1 MPQENSAH
9 HPAPAEESGNPD
21 TTAPDATTPES
32 APEDAPDGT
41 PDGTPDDTAYDY
53 DVLVVGS
60 GFGGSVSAL
69 RLTEKGYRVGV
80 LEAGRRFTRETL
92 PKNSWDLRNYLWA
105 PALGLYGIQRIHLL
119 GNVMVL
125 AGAGGGGSLNYANTL
140 YVPPKAFFDDPQWR
154 GITDWQQELKPYY
167 DQARRMLGVRLNPTM
182 TPSDVHLKAAA
193 QAMGV
198 GDSFHMAPV
207 GVFFGDGKDAAAG
220 DDDGAH
226 GADGAASAPP
236 GGEVPDPYFGGA
248 GPSRR
253 ACTECGECMTGCRHG
268 AKNTLNENYLHLA
281 ERAGAVIHPMTSVVA
296 VTDDS
301 RGGFAVRTLPTDNK
315 KKGAGRTFTARRV
328 VLAAGT
334 YGTQTLLHRMKDS
347 GLLPYLSAR
356 LGTLTRTNSEAL
368 VGAQTTGRRYRRQH
382 GADRVDF
389 TKGVAITSSIHPDEN
404 THIEPVRYGRGSNSM
419 GSLTILQVPYRPAGR
434 VLGWAGN
441 MVRHPVLAL
450 RSLSNRRWSERTIIG
465 LVMQS
470 LDNSLTTYRKP
481 GGLGKGLLT
490 ARQGH
495 GAPNPTQIPE
505 ATEAA
510 TLLAQ
515 EINGF
520 AGSNVGE
527 LMGTPLTAH
536 FLGGCPIGADADH
549 GVIDPYHRLYGHPG
563 ISVVDGA
570 AVSANLGVNPSLTIT
585 AQAER
590 AMSLWPNKGEA
601 DPRPAPG
608 RPYARVAPVEPV
620 RPAVPA
626 SAFGALRLPFLAV
639 PPVPP
644 KK

>member
-1 MPQENSAH
+1 MSQEKSVQTR
-9 HPAPAEESGNPD
+9 D
-21 TTAPDATTPES
+21 K
-32 APEDAPDGT
+32 DG
-41 PDGTPDDTAYDY
+41 YDY
-53 DVLVVGS
+53 DVIVVGS

-80 LEAGRRFTRETL
+80 LEAGRRFTRDSL

-105 PALGLYGIQRIHLL
+105 PRLGMFGIQRIHLL

-125 AGAGGGGSLNYANTL
+125 AGAGVGGGSLNYANTL
-140 YVPPKAFFDDPQWR
+140 YVPPKPFFDDPQWR
-154 GITDWQQELKPYY
+154 DITDWEEELKPYY

-193 QAMGV
+193 QRMGV
-198 GDSFHMAPV
+198 GDTFHLAPV
-207 GVFFGDGKDAAAG
+207 GVFFGDGKDA
-220 DDDGAH
+220 DGTAK
-226 GADGAASAPP
+226 AQP
-236 GGEVPDPYFGGA
+236 GGEVADPYFGGA
-248 GPSRR
+248 GPARK

-281 ERAGAVIHPMTSVVA
+281 EKAGAVVHPMTTVVS

-301 RGGFAVRTLPTDNK
+301 RGGYAVATLPTDRK
-315 KKGAGRTFTARRV
+315 KKGAGRVLTARRV

-334 YGTQTLLHRMKDS
+334 YGTQTLLHRMKAA
-347 GLLPYLSAR
+347 GHLPYLSKR
-356 LGTLTRTNSEAL
+356 LGDLTRTNSEAL
-368 VGAQTTGRRYRRQH
+368 VGAQTDDRRYRRAT
-382 GADRVDF
+382 GEPRADF
-389 TKGVAITSSIHPDEN
+389 TRGVAITSSIHPDEN
-404 THIEPVRYGRGSNSM
+404 THIEPVRYGKGSNSM
-419 GSLTILQVPYRPAGR
+419 GGLSILQVPYAEGSSR
-434 VLGWAGN
+434 VLAWLAN
-441 MVRHPVLAL
+441 AARHPVLVA

-470 LDNSLTTYRKP
+470 LDNSLTTYLKP
-481 GGLGKGLLT
+481 GGPGKGLLT

-495 GAPNPTQIPE
+495 GAPNPKQIKA

-510 TLLAQ
+510 TALAT

-536 FLGGCPIGADADH
+536 FLGGCPIGDSAET

-590 AMSLWPNKGEA
+590 AMSFWPNKGEE
-601 DPRPAPG
+601 DPRPAAG
-608 RPYARVAPVEPV
+608 TAYERLKPVEPQA
-620 RPAVPA
+620 PAVPA
-626 SAFGALRLPFLAV
+626 EAFGALRLPFLGMPA
-639 PPVPP
+639 VPP

>member
-1 MPQENSAH
+1 MSQ
-9 HPAPAEESGNPD
+9 D
-21 TTAPDATTPES
+21 
-32 APEDAPDGT
+32 
-41 PDGTPDDTAYDY
+41 AYDY

-60 GFGGSVSAL
+60 GFGGSVTAL

-80 LEAGRRFTRETL
+80 LEAGRRFTRDSL
-92 PKNSWDLRNYLWA
+92 PKNSWDIKNYLWA
-105 PALGLYGIQRIHLL
+105 PRLGMYGIQRIHLL

-125 AGAGGGGSLNYANTL
+125 AGAGVGGGSLNYANTL
-140 YVPPKAFFDDPQWR
+140 YVPPKPFFEDPQWKD
-154 GITDWQQELKPYY
+154 ITDWEGELKPYY

-193 QAMGV
+193 QRMGV
-198 GDSFHMAPV
+198 GDTFHMAPV
-207 GVFFGDGKDAAAG
+207 GVFFGDGED
-220 DDDGAH
+220 
-226 GADGAASAPP
+226 ADGAAKAKP
-236 GGEVPDPYFGGA
+236 GAEVADPYFGGA
-248 GPSRR
+248 GPARK

-281 ERAGAVIHPMTSVVA
+281 EKAGAVVHPMTTVVS

-301 RGGFAVRTLPTDNK
+301 QGGYAVQTLPTDEK
-315 KKGAGRTFTARRV
+315 RKGEGRLFKARRV

-334 YGTQTLLHRMKDS
+334 YGTQTLLHRMKS
-347 GLLPYLSAR
+347 GGQLPYVSAK
-356 LGTLTRTNSEAL
+356 LGELTRTNSEAL
-368 VGAQTTGRRYRRQH
+368 VGAQTDRRRYRKAT
-382 GADRVDF
+382 GEASVDF
-389 TKGVAITSSIHPDEN
+389 TRGVAITSSIHPDEN
-404 THIEPVRYGRGSNSM
+404 THIEPVRYGKGSNSM
-419 GSLTILQVPYRPAGR
+419 GGLSILQVPYTEGSSR
-434 VLGWAGN
+434 VIGWLAN
-441 MVRHPVLAL
+441 AARHPLLVA

-470 LDNSLTTYRKP
+470 LDNSLTTYLKP
-481 GGLGKGLLT
+481 NGAGKGLLT

-495 GAPNPTQIPE
+495 GAPNPKQIR
-505 ATEAA
+505 AASEAA
-510 TLLAQ
+510 SAIAA

-536 FLGGCPIGADADH
+536 FLGGCPIGASAAE

-590 AMSLWPNKGEA
+590 AMSYWPNKGET

-608 RPYARVAPVEPV
+608 AAYERLKPVEP
-620 RPAVPA
+620 RTPAVPA
-626 SAFGALRLPFLAV
+626 DAFGALKLPFLGMPAV
-639 PPVPP
+639 PPKP
-644 KK
+644 